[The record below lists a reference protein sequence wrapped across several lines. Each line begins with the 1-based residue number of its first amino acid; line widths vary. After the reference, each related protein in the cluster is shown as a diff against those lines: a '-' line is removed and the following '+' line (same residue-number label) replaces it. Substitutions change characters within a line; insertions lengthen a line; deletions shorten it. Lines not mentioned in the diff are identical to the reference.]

1 MSFYYAK
8 LNIVEVDIMRDL
20 IEFLTS
26 QEIMI
31 VYAIAFG
38 LCVFCVISYIVKI
51 NSSKYRM
58 KNNTRELNKL
68 VGEIKEKTSEEE
80 VSYLS
85 DKEDSFQELVLENV
99 TSVEN
104 ITTNNDKSVD
114 EASSVIELLESTAEL
129 QSTVNDQSNSQE
141 VESIEDLEPI
151 IIEPVVSLENSVS
164 TVDTNKIEAS
174 KVEKPEVIANE
185 GETEFISQEKEE
197 KQEEVLQYTSVE
209 PSPEDARR
217 ELDRLKEEL
226 ILQQAQEDEME
237 NIALNNYEE
246 EQEANAIISLEELV
260 KKSKDMYEAN
270 ELSQYADEGNEPIS
284 LQDLERKL
292 DKKASELEDTF
303 VLENVVPESELL
315 ETEEENNEAVIVS
328 SEAIKTNTVNTV
340 NTVST
345 REMPE
350 ISSERKFKSSPI
362 ISPIYGIEKKDAD
375 MSPTELELE
384 NTANYD
390 KLDEEIKKTNEFLM
404 TLRELQKKLD

>member
-1 MSFYYAK
+1 
-8 LNIVEVDIMRDL
+8 MRDL
-20 IEFLTS
+20 VEFLTS

-38 LCVFCVISYIVKI
+38 LCVFCVVSYIVKI

-68 VGEIKEKTSEEE
+68 VGEIKEKTNEEE
-80 VSYLS
+80 ISYLD
-85 DKEDSFQELVLENV
+85 DKEDSFQGPVLENV
-99 TSVEN
+99 T
-104 ITTNNDKSVD
+104 TNNDLKMD
-114 EASSVIELLESTAEL
+114 EGSSVIELLESTAEIQGAVSE
-129 QSTVNDQSNSQE
+129 QSKSSE
-141 VESIEDLEPI
+141 VEEIEELEPI
-151 IIEPVVSLENSVS
+151 IIEPIVSLENDIN
-164 TVDTNKIEAS
+164 TVDTNKIEVNNENEIES
-174 KVEKPEVIANE
+174 NSNESEVELV
-185 GETEFISQEKEE
+185 SQESQE
-197 KQEEVLQYTSVE
+197 KQEEALQYTSVE

-226 ILQQAQEDEME
+226 TLQQAQEDEME

-260 KKSKDMYEAN
+260 QKSKDMYEAN
-270 ELSQYADEGNEPIS
+270 ELTQYADEGNEPIS

-303 VLENVVPESELL
+303 IIENVVPESELL
-315 ETEEENNEAVIVS
+315 EAEEENNEAVIVN
-328 SEAIKTNTVNTV
+328 SEAINTNTVNI
-340 NTVST
+340 VSV

-350 ISSERKFKSSPI
+350 ISSERIFKSSPI
-362 ISPIYGIEKKDAD
+362 ISPIYGIEKKDTD
-375 MSPTELELE
+375 MSPTEIELE

>member
-1 MSFYYAK
+1 
-8 LNIVEVDIMRDL
+8 MRDL
-20 IEFLTS
+20 VEFLTS

-38 LCVFCVISYIVKI
+38 LCVFCVVSYIVKI

-68 VGEIKEKTSEEE
+68 VGEIKEQTTEEE
-80 VSYLS
+80 ISYLD
-85 DKEDSFQELVLENV
+85 DKEDSFQGPVLENV
-99 TSVEN
+99 T
-104 ITTNNDKSVD
+104 TNNDLKMD
-114 EASSVIELLESTAEL
+114 EGSSVIELLESTAEIQGTVSE
-129 QSTVNDQSNSQE
+129 QSKSSK
-141 VESIEDLEPI
+141 VEEIEELEPI
-151 IIEPVVSLENSVS
+151 IIEPIVSLENNINTS
-164 TVDTNKIEAS
+164 DIN
-174 KVEKPEVIANE
+174 KVEVNNENEIESNSNESEV
-185 GETEFISQEKEE
+185 EFVSQESQE

-226 ILQQAQEDEME
+226 TLQQAQEDEME

-260 KKSKDMYEAN
+260 QKSKDMYEAN
-270 ELSQYADEGNEPIS
+270 ELTQYADEGNEPIS

-303 VLENVVPESELL
+303 IIENVVPESELL
-315 ETEEENNEAVIVS
+315 EAEEENNEAVIVN
-328 SEAIKTNTVNTV
+328 SEAINTNTVNTANTV
-340 NTVST
+340 NTVSV

-350 ISSERKFKSSPI
+350 ISSERIFKSSPI
-362 ISPIYGIEKKDAD
+362 ISPIYGIEKKDTN
-375 MSPTELELE
+375 MSPTEIELE

>member
-1 MSFYYAK
+1 
-8 LNIVEVDIMRDL
+8 MRDL
-20 IEFLTS
+20 VEFLTS

-38 LCVFCVISYIVKI
+38 LCVFCVVSYIVKI

-68 VGEIKEKTSEEE
+68 VGEIKEQTTEEE
-80 VSYLS
+80 ISYLD
-85 DKEDSFQELVLENV
+85 DKEDSFQGPVLENV
-99 TSVEN
+99 T
-104 ITTNNDKSVD
+104 TNNDLKMD
-114 EASSVIELLESTAEL
+114 EGSSVIELLESTAEIQGTVSE
-129 QSTVNDQSNSQE
+129 QSKSSK
-141 VESIEDLEPI
+141 VEEIEELEPI
-151 IIEPVVSLENSVS
+151 IIEPIVSLENDIN
-164 TVDTNKIEAS
+164 TVDTNKVEVNNENEIES
-174 KVEKPEVIANE
+174 NSNESEVEFV
-185 GETEFISQEKEE
+185 SQESQE

-226 ILQQAQEDEME
+226 TLQQAQEDEME

-260 KKSKDMYEAN
+260 QKSKDMYEAN
-270 ELSQYADEGNEPIS
+270 ELTQYADEGNEPIS

-303 VLENVVPESELL
+303 IIENAVNGDELL
-315 ETEEENNEAVIVS
+315 ESEEENNEAVIVN
-328 SEAIKTNTVNTV
+328 SEAINTNTVNTV
-340 NTVST
+340 SV

-350 ISSERKFKSSPI
+350 ISSERIFKSSPI
-362 ISPIYGIEKKDAD
+362 ISPIYGIEKKDTN
-375 MSPTELELE
+375 MSPTEIELE

-404 TLRELQKKLD
+404 TLKELQKKLD

>member
-1 MSFYYAK
+1 
-8 LNIVEVDIMRDL
+8 MRDL
-20 IEFLTS
+20 VEFLTS

-38 LCVFCVISYIVKI
+38 LCVFCVVSYIVKI

-68 VGEIKEKTSEEE
+68 VGEIKEQTNEEE
-80 VSYLS
+80 ISYLD
-85 DKEDSFQELVLENV
+85 DKEDSFQGPVLENV
-99 TSVEN
+99 T
-104 ITTNNDKSVD
+104 TNNDLKMD
-114 EASSVIELLESTAEL
+114 EGSSVIELLESTAEIQGTVSE
-129 QSTVNDQSNSQE
+129 QSKSSN
-141 VESIEDLEPI
+141 VEEIEELEPI
-151 IIEPVVSLENSVS
+151 IIEPIVSLENSINTS
-164 TVDTNKIEAS
+164 DTNK
-174 KVEKPEVIANE
+174 VEVNNENEFELNSNESEV
-185 GETEFISQEKEE
+185 EFVSQDGQE

-226 ILQQAQEDEME
+226 TLQQAQEDEME

-260 KKSKDMYEAN
+260 QKSKDMYEAN
-270 ELSQYADEGNEPIS
+270 ELTQYADEGNEPIS

-303 VLENVVPESELL
+303 IIENVVPESELL
-315 ETEEENNEAVIVS
+315 ESEEENNEAVIVN
-328 SEAIKTNTVNTV
+328 SEAINTNTVNTANTV
-340 NTVST
+340 NTVSV

-350 ISSERKFKSSPI
+350 ISSERIFKSSPI
-362 ISPIYGIEKKDAD
+362 ISPIYGIEKKDTN
-375 MSPTELELE
+375 MSPTEIELE

>member
-1 MSFYYAK
+1 
-8 LNIVEVDIMRDL
+8 MRDL

-85 DKEDSFQELVLENV
+85 DKEDSFQESVLENV

-226 ILQQAQEDEME
+226 TLQQAQEDEME

-270 ELSQYADEGNEPIS
+270 ELTQYADEGNEPIS

>member
-1 MSFYYAK
+1 
-8 LNIVEVDIMRDL
+8 MRDL

-85 DKEDSFQELVLENV
+85 DKEDSFQEPVLENV

-129 QSTVNDQSNSQE
+129 QSTVNDQNNSQE

-151 IIEPVVSLENSVS
+151 IIEPIVSLENSVN
-164 TVDTNKIEAS
+164 TVDTNKTETN
-174 KVEKPEVIANE
+174 KVEEPEVISNE
-185 GETEFISQEKEE
+185 GEAEFISQEKEE

-226 ILQQAQEDEME
+226 TLQQAQEDEME

-270 ELSQYADEGNEPIS
+270 ELTQYADEGNEPIS

-315 ETEEENNEAVIVS
+315 EAEEENNEAVIVS

-362 ISPIYGIEKKDAD
+362 ISPIYGIEKKDTD

>member
-1 MSFYYAK
+1 
-8 LNIVEVDIMRDL
+8 MRDL
-20 IEFLTS
+20 VEFLTS

-38 LCVFCVISYIVKI
+38 LCVFCVVSYIVKI

-68 VGEIKEKTSEEE
+68 VGEIKEQTNEEE
-80 VSYLS
+80 ISYLD
-85 DKEDSFQELVLENV
+85 DKEDSFQGPVLENV
-99 TSVEN
+99 T
-104 ITTNNDKSVD
+104 TNNDLKMD
-114 EASSVIELLESTAEL
+114 EGSSVIELLESTAEIQGTVSE
-129 QSTVNDQSNSQE
+129 QSKSSE
-141 VESIEDLEPI
+141 VEEIEELEPI
-151 IIEPVVSLENSVS
+151 IIEPIVSLENDIN
-164 TVDTNKIEAS
+164 TVDTNKIEVNNENEIES
-174 KVEKPEVIANE
+174 NSNESEVELV
-185 GETEFISQEKEE
+185 SQESQE
-197 KQEEVLQYTSVE
+197 KQEEALQYTSVE

-226 ILQQAQEDEME
+226 TLQQAQEDEME

-260 KKSKDMYEAN
+260 QKSKDMYEAN
-270 ELSQYADEGNEPIS
+270 ELTQYADEGNEPIS

-303 VLENVVPESELL
+303 IIENVVPESELL
-315 ETEEENNEAVIVS
+315 EAEEENNEAVIVN
-328 SEAIKTNTVNTV
+328 SEAINTNTVNI
-340 NTVST
+340 VSV

-350 ISSERKFKSSPI
+350 ISSERIFKSSPI
-362 ISPIYGIEKKDAD
+362 ISPIYGIEKKDTD
-375 MSPTELELE
+375 MSPTEIELE

>member
-1 MSFYYAK
+1 
-8 LNIVEVDIMRDL
+8 MRDL
-20 IEFLTS
+20 VEFLTS

-38 LCVFCVISYIVKI
+38 LCVFCVVSYIVKI

-68 VGEIKEKTSEEE
+68 VGEIKEKTNEEE
-80 VSYLS
+80 ISYL
-85 DKEDSFQELVLENV
+85 DDNEDSFQGPVLENV
-99 TSVEN
+99 T
-104 ITTNNDKSVD
+104 TNNDLKMD
-114 EASSVIELLESTAEL
+114 EGSSVIELLESTAEIQGTVSE
-129 QSTVNDQSNSQE
+129 QSKSSE
-141 VESIEDLEPI
+141 VEEIEELEPI
-151 IIEPVVSLENSVS
+151 IIEPIVSLENDIN
-164 TVDTNKIEAS
+164 TVDTNKIEVNNENEIES
-174 KVEKPEVIANE
+174 NSNESEVELV
-185 GETEFISQEKEE
+185 SQESQE

-226 ILQQAQEDEME
+226 TLQQAQEDEME

-260 KKSKDMYEAN
+260 QKSKDMYEAN
-270 ELSQYADEGNEPIS
+270 ELTQYADEGNEPIS

-303 VLENVVPESELL
+303 IIENVVPESELL
-315 ETEEENNEAVIVS
+315 EAEEENNEAVIVN
-328 SEAIKTNTVNTV
+328 SEAINTNTVNTV
-340 NTVST
+340 SV

-350 ISSERKFKSSPI
+350 ISSERIFKSSPI
-362 ISPIYGIEKKDAD
+362 ISPIYGIEKKDTD
-375 MSPTELELE
+375 MSPTEIELE

>member
-1 MSFYYAK
+1 
-8 LNIVEVDIMRDL
+8 MRDL
-20 IEFLTS
+20 VEFLTS

-38 LCVFCVISYIVKI
+38 LCVFCVVSYIVKI

-68 VGEIKEKTSEEE
+68 VGEIKEQTNEEE
-80 VSYLS
+80 ISYLD
-85 DKEDSFQELVLENV
+85 DKEDSFQGPVLENV
-99 TSVEN
+99 T
-104 ITTNNDKSVD
+104 TNNDLKMD
-114 EASSVIELLESTAEL
+114 EGSSVIELLESTAEIQGTVSE
-129 QSTVNDQSNSQE
+129 QSKSSE
-141 VESIEDLEPI
+141 VEKIEELEPI
-151 IIEPVVSLENSVS
+151 IIEPIVSLENDIN
-164 TVDTNKIEAS
+164 TVDTNNIEVNNENEIES
-174 KVEKPEVIANE
+174 NSNESEVELV
-185 GETEFISQEKEE
+185 SQESQE
-197 KQEEVLQYTSVE
+197 KQEEALQYTSVE

-226 ILQQAQEDEME
+226 TLQQAQEDEME

-260 KKSKDMYEAN
+260 QKSKDMYEAN
-270 ELSQYADEGNEPIS
+270 ELTQYADEGNEPIS

-303 VLENVVPESELL
+303 IIENVVPESELL
-315 ETEEENNEAVIVS
+315 EAEEENNEAVIVN
-328 SEAIKTNTVNTV
+328 SEAINTNTVNTV
-340 NTVST
+340 SV

-350 ISSERKFKSSPI
+350 ISSERIFKSSPI
-362 ISPIYGIEKKDAD
+362 ISPIYGIEKKDTD
-375 MSPTELELE
+375 MSPTEIELE

>member
-1 MSFYYAK
+1 
-8 LNIVEVDIMRDL
+8 MRDL

-38 LCVFCVISYIVKI
+38 LCIFCVISYIVKI

-80 VSYLS
+80 AGYLS
-85 DKEDSFQELVLENV
+85 DKEDSFQEPVLENV
-99 TSVEN
+99 T
-104 ITTNNDKSVD
+104 TNNDNSVD

-129 QSTVNDQSNSQE
+129 QSTVNNQNNSQE

-151 IIEPVVSLENSVS
+151 IIEPVVSLENSV
-164 TVDTNKIEAS
+164 DTNKIETN
-174 KVEKPEVIANE
+174 KVEESELVSNE

-226 ILQQAQEDEME
+226 TLQQAQEDEME

-270 ELSQYADEGNEPIS
+270 ELTQYADEGNEPIS

-315 ETEEENNEAVIVS
+315 EAEEENNEAVIVS
-328 SEAIKTNTVNTV
+328 SEAIKTNTV

-362 ISPIYGIEKKDAD
+362 ISPIYGIEKKDTD

>member
-1 MSFYYAK
+1 
-8 LNIVEVDIMRDL
+8 MRDL
-20 IEFLTS
+20 VEFLTS

-31 VYAIAFG
+31 IYAIAFG
-38 LCVFCVISYIVKI
+38 LCVFCVVSYIVKI

-68 VGEIKEKTSEEE
+68 VGEIKEQTTEEE
-80 VSYLS
+80 ISYLD
-85 DKEDSFQELVLENV
+85 DKEDSFQGPVLENV
-99 TSVEN
+99 T
-104 ITTNNDKSVD
+104 TNNDLKMD
-114 EASSVIELLESTAEL
+114 EGSSVIELLESTAEIQGTVSE
-129 QSTVNDQSNSQE
+129 QSKSSE
-141 VESIEDLEPI
+141 AEEIEELEPI
-151 IIEPVVSLENSVS
+151 IIEPIVSLENNINTS
-164 TVDTNKIEAS
+164 DTNKVEVNNENEIES
-174 KVEKPEVIANE
+174 NSNESEVEFV
-185 GETEFISQEKEE
+185 SQESQE

-226 ILQQAQEDEME
+226 TLQQAQEDEME

-260 KKSKDMYEAN
+260 QKSKDMYEAN
-270 ELSQYADEGNEPIS
+270 ELTQYADEGNEPIS

-303 VLENVVPESELL
+303 IIENAVNGDELL
-315 ETEEENNEAVIVS
+315 ESEEENNEAVIVN
-328 SEAIKTNTVNTV
+328 SEAINTNTVNTTNKV
-340 NTVST
+340 NTVSV

-350 ISSERKFKSSPI
+350 ISSERIFKSSPI
-362 ISPIYGIEKKDAD
+362 ISPIYGIEKKDTN
-375 MSPTELELE
+375 MSPTEIELE

>member
-1 MSFYYAK
+1 
-8 LNIVEVDIMRDL
+8 MRDL
-20 IEFLTS
+20 VEFLTS

-38 LCVFCVISYIVKI
+38 LCVFCVVSYIVKI

-68 VGEIKEKTSEEE
+68 VGEIKEQTNEEE
-80 VSYLS
+80 ISYLD
-85 DKEDSFQELVLENV
+85 DKEDSFQGPVLENV
-99 TSVEN
+99 T
-104 ITTNNDKSVD
+104 TNNDLKMD
-114 EASSVIELLESTAEL
+114 EGSSVIELLESTAEIQGTVSE
-129 QSTVNDQSNSQE
+129 QSKSSN
-141 VESIEDLEPI
+141 VEEIEELEPI
-151 IIEPVVSLENSVS
+151 IIEPVASLENDIN
-164 TVDTNKIEAS
+164 TCDTNK
-174 KVEKPEVIANE
+174 VEVNNENEFELNSNESEV
-185 GETEFISQEKEE
+185 EFVSQDGQE

-226 ILQQAQEDEME
+226 TLQQAQEDEME

-260 KKSKDMYEAN
+260 QKSKDMYEAN
-270 ELSQYADEGNEPIS
+270 ELTQYADEGNEPIS

-303 VLENVVPESELL
+303 IIENVVPESELL
-315 ETEEENNEAVIVS
+315 ESEEENNEAVIVN
-328 SEAIKTNTVNTV
+328 SEAINTNTVNTANTV
-340 NTVST
+340 NTVSV

-350 ISSERKFKSSPI
+350 ISSERIFKSSPI
-362 ISPIYGIEKKDAD
+362 ISPIYGIEKKDTN
-375 MSPTELELE
+375 MSPTEIELE

>member
-1 MSFYYAK
+1 
-8 LNIVEVDIMRDL
+8 MRDL
-20 IEFLTS
+20 VEFLTS

-31 VYAIAFG
+31 IYAIAFG
-38 LCVFCVISYIVKI
+38 LCVFCVVSYIVKI

-68 VGEIKEKTSEEE
+68 VGEIKEQTNEEE
-80 VSYLS
+80 ISYLD
-85 DKEDSFQELVLENV
+85 DKEDSFQGPVLENV
-99 TSVEN
+99 T
-104 ITTNNDKSVD
+104 TNNDLKMD
-114 EASSVIELLESTAEL
+114 EGSSVIELLESTAEIQGTVSE
-129 QSTVNDQSNSQE
+129 QSKSSE
-141 VESIEDLEPI
+141 AEEIEELEPI
-151 IIEPVVSLENSVS
+151 IIEPIVSLENDIN
-164 TVDTNKIEAS
+164 TVDTNKIEVNNENEIES
-174 KVEKPEVIANE
+174 NSNESEVELVSQE
-185 GETEFISQEKEE
+185 SQEK
-197 KQEEVLQYTSVE
+197 QEDVLQYTSVE

-226 ILQQAQEDEME
+226 TLQQAQEDEME

-260 KKSKDMYEAN
+260 QKSKDMYEAN
-270 ELSQYADEGNEPIS
+270 ELTQYADEGNEPIS

-303 VLENVVPESELL
+303 IIENVVPESELL
-315 ETEEENNEAVIVS
+315 ESEEENNEAVIVN
-328 SEAIKTNTVNTV
+328 SEAINTNTVNTV
-340 NTVST
+340 NTVSV

-350 ISSERKFKSSPI
+350 ISSERIFKSSPI
-362 ISPIYGIEKKDAD
+362 ISPIYGIEKKDTD
-375 MSPTELELE
+375 MSPTEIELE

>member
-1 MSFYYAK
+1 
-8 LNIVEVDIMRDL
+8 MRDL
-20 IEFLTS
+20 VEFLTS

-38 LCVFCVISYIVKI
+38 LCVFCVVSYIVKI

-68 VGEIKEKTSEEE
+68 VGEIKEQTTEEE
-80 VSYLS
+80 ISYLD
-85 DKEDSFQELVLENV
+85 DKEDSFQGPVLENV
-99 TSVEN
+99 T
-104 ITTNNDKSVD
+104 TNNDLKMD
-114 EASSVIELLESTAEL
+114 EGSSVIELLESTAEIQGTVSE
-129 QSTVNDQSNSQE
+129 QSKSSK
-141 VESIEDLEPI
+141 VEEIEELEPI
-151 IIEPVVSLENSVS
+151 IIEPIVSLENNINTS
-164 TVDTNKIEAS
+164 DTNKVEVNNENEIES
-174 KVEKPEVIANE
+174 NSNESEVEFV
-185 GETEFISQEKEE
+185 SQESQE
-197 KQEEVLQYTSVE
+197 KQEEGLQYTSVE

-226 ILQQAQEDEME
+226 TLQQAQEDEME

-260 KKSKDMYEAN
+260 QKSKDMYEAN
-270 ELSQYADEGNEPIS
+270 ELTQYADEGNEPIS

-303 VLENVVPESELL
+303 IIENAVNGDELL
-315 ETEEENNEAVIVS
+315 EAEEENNEAVIVN
-328 SEAIKTNTVNTV
+328 SEAINTNTVNTENTV
-340 NTVST
+340 NTVSV

-350 ISSERKFKSSPI
+350 ISSERIFKSSPI
-362 ISPIYGIEKKDAD
+362 ISPIYGIEKKDTN
-375 MSPTELELE
+375 MSPTEIELE

>member
-1 MSFYYAK
+1 
-8 LNIVEVDIMRDL
+8 MRDL
-20 IEFLTS
+20 VEFLTS

-38 LCVFCVISYIVKI
+38 LCVFCVVSYIVKI

-68 VGEIKEKTSEEE
+68 VGEIKEQTSEEE
-80 VSYLS
+80 ISYLD
-85 DKEDSFQELVLENV
+85 DKEDSFQGPVLENV
-99 TSVEN
+99 T
-104 ITTNNDKSVD
+104 TNNDLKMD
-114 EASSVIELLESTAEL
+114 EGSSVIELLESTAEIQGTVSE
-129 QSTVNDQSNSQE
+129 QSKSSE
-141 VESIEDLEPI
+141 VEEIEELEPI
-151 IIEPVVSLENSVS
+151 IIEPVVSLENDI
-164 TVDTNKIEAS
+164 TTNDTNKVEVSNENEIES
-174 KVEKPEVIANE
+174 NSNESEVEFV
-185 GETEFISQEKEE
+185 SQESQE

-226 ILQQAQEDEME
+226 TLQQAQEDEME

-260 KKSKDMYEAN
+260 QKSKDMYEAN
-270 ELSQYADEGNEPIS
+270 ELTQYADEGNEPIS

-303 VLENVVPESELL
+303 IIENAVNGDELL
-315 ETEEENNEAVIVS
+315 ESEEENNEAVIVN
-328 SEAIKTNTVNTV
+328 SEAINTNTVNTANKV
-340 NTVST
+340 NTVSV

-350 ISSERKFKSSPI
+350 ISSERIFKSSPI
-362 ISPIYGIEKKDAD
+362 ISPIYGIEKKDTN
-375 MSPTELELE
+375 MSPTEIELE

>member
-1 MSFYYAK
+1 
-8 LNIVEVDIMRDL
+8 MRDL
-20 IEFLTS
+20 VEFLTS

-38 LCVFCVISYIVKI
+38 LCVFCVVSYIVKI

-68 VGEIKEKTSEEE
+68 VGEIKEQTTEEE
-80 VSYLS
+80 ISYLD
-85 DKEDSFQELVLENV
+85 DKEDSFQGPVLENV
-99 TSVEN
+99 T
-104 ITTNNDKSVD
+104 TNNDLKMD
-114 EASSVIELLESTAEL
+114 EGSSVIELLESTAEIQGTVSE
-129 QSTVNDQSNSQE
+129 QSKSSE
-141 VESIEDLEPI
+141 VEEIEELEPI
-151 IIEPVVSLENSVS
+151 IIEPIVSLENNINTS
-164 TVDTNKIEAS
+164 DTNK
-174 KVEKPEVIANE
+174 VEVNNE
-185 GETEFISQEKEE
+185 NETESNSNESEVEFVSQESQE

-226 ILQQAQEDEME
+226 TLQQAQEDEME

-260 KKSKDMYEAN
+260 QKSKDMYEAN
-270 ELSQYADEGNEPIS
+270 ELTQYADEGNEPIS

-303 VLENVVPESELL
+303 IIENAVNGDELL
-315 ETEEENNEAVIVS
+315 EAEEENNEAVIVN
-328 SEAIKTNTVNTV
+328 SEAINTNTVNTV
-340 NTVST
+340 SV

-350 ISSERKFKSSPI
+350 ISSERIFKSSPI
-362 ISPIYGIEKKDAD
+362 ISPIYGIEKKDTN
-375 MSPTELELE
+375 MSPTEIELE

>member
-1 MSFYYAK
+1 
-8 LNIVEVDIMRDL
+8 MRDL
-20 IEFLTS
+20 VEFLTS

-38 LCVFCVISYIVKI
+38 LCVFCVVSYIVKI

-68 VGEIKEKTSEEE
+68 VGEIKEQTTEEE
-80 VSYLS
+80 ISYLD
-85 DKEDSFQELVLENV
+85 DKEDSFQGPVLENV
-99 TSVEN
+99 T
-104 ITTNNDKSVD
+104 TNNDLKMD
-114 EASSVIELLESTAEL
+114 EGSSVIELLESTAEIQGTVSE
-129 QSTVNDQSNSQE
+129 QSKSSE
-141 VESIEDLEPI
+141 VEEIEELEPI
-151 IIEPVVSLENSVS
+151 IIEPIVSLENDIN
-164 TVDTNKIEAS
+164 TVDNN
-174 KVEKPEVIANE
+174 KVEVNNENEIESNSNESEV
-185 GETEFISQEKEE
+185 EFVSQESQE

-226 ILQQAQEDEME
+226 TLQQAQEDEME

-260 KKSKDMYEAN
+260 QKSKDMYEAN
-270 ELSQYADEGNEPIS
+270 ELTQYADEGNEPIS

-303 VLENVVPESELL
+303 IIENAVNGDELL
-315 ETEEENNEAVIVS
+315 EAEEENNEAVIVN
-328 SEAIKTNTVNTV
+328 SEAINTNTVNTANTV
-340 NTVST
+340 NTVSVH
-345 REMPE
+345 EMPE
-350 ISSERKFKSSPI
+350 ISSERIFKSSPI
-362 ISPIYGIEKKDAD
+362 ISPIYGIEKKDTN
-375 MSPTELELE
+375 MSPTEIELE

>member
-1 MSFYYAK
+1 
-8 LNIVEVDIMRDL
+8 MRDL
-20 IEFLTS
+20 VEFLTS

-38 LCVFCVISYIVKI
+38 LCVFCVVSYIVKI

-68 VGEIKEKTSEEE
+68 VGEIKEQTTEEE
-80 VSYLS
+80 ISYLD
-85 DKEDSFQELVLENV
+85 DKEDSFQGPVLENV
-99 TSVEN
+99 T
-104 ITTNNDKSVD
+104 TNNDLKMD
-114 EASSVIELLESTAEL
+114 EGSSVIELLESTAEIQGTVSE
-129 QSTVNDQSNSQE
+129 QSKSSE
-141 VESIEDLEPI
+141 VEEIEELEPI
-151 IIEPVVSLENSVS
+151 IIEPVVSLENDINN
-164 TVDTNKIEAS
+164 VDTNK
-174 KVEKPEVIANE
+174 VEVNNENEFESNSNESEV
-185 GETEFISQEKEE
+185 EFVSQESQE

-226 ILQQAQEDEME
+226 TLQQAQEDEME

-260 KKSKDMYEAN
+260 QKSKDMYEAN
-270 ELSQYADEGNEPIS
+270 ELTQYADEGNEPIS

-303 VLENVVPESELL
+303 IIENAVNGDELL
-315 ETEEENNEAVIVS
+315 ESEEENNEAVIVN
-328 SEAIKTNTVNTV
+328 SEAINTNTVNTV
-340 NTVST
+340 SV

-350 ISSERKFKSSPI
+350 ISSERIFKSSPI
-362 ISPIYGIEKKDAD
+362 ISPIYGIEKKDTN
-375 MSPTELELE
+375 MSPTEIELE

>member
-1 MSFYYAK
+1 
-8 LNIVEVDIMRDL
+8 MRDL
-20 IEFLTS
+20 VEFLTS

-38 LCVFCVISYIVKI
+38 LCVFCVVSYIVKI

-68 VGEIKEKTSEEE
+68 VGEIKEQTSEEE
-80 VSYLS
+80 ISYLD
-85 DKEDSFQELVLENV
+85 DKEDSFQGPVLENV
-99 TSVEN
+99 T
-104 ITTNNDKSVD
+104 TNNDLKMD
-114 EASSVIELLESTAEL
+114 EGSSVIELLESTAEIQGAVSE
-129 QSTVNDQSNSQE
+129 QSKSSE
-141 VESIEDLEPI
+141 VEEIEELEPI
-151 IIEPVVSLENSVS
+151 IIEPIVSLENDIN
-164 TVDTNKIEAS
+164 TVDTNKIEVNNENKIELNS
-174 KVEKPEVIANE
+174 NESEVELV
-185 GETEFISQEKEE
+185 SQESQE

-226 ILQQAQEDEME
+226 TLQQAQEDEME

-260 KKSKDMYEAN
+260 QKSKDMYEAN
-270 ELSQYADEGNEPIS
+270 ELTQYADEGNEPIS

-303 VLENVVPESELL
+303 IIENVVPESELL
-315 ETEEENNEAVIVS
+315 EAEEENNEAVIVN
-328 SEAIKTNTVNTV
+328 SEAINTNIV
-340 NTVST
+340 NTVSV

-350 ISSERKFKSSPI
+350 ISSERIFKSSPI
-362 ISPIYGIEKKDAD
+362 ISPIYGIEKKDTD
-375 MSPTELELE
+375 MSPTEIELE

>member
-1 MSFYYAK
+1 
-8 LNIVEVDIMRDL
+8 MRDL
-20 IEFLTS
+20 VEFLTS

-38 LCVFCVISYIVKI
+38 LCVFCAVSYIVKI

-68 VGEIKEKTSEEE
+68 VGEIKEQTTEEE
-80 VSYLS
+80 ISYLD
-85 DKEDSFQELVLENV
+85 DKEDSFQGPVLENV
-99 TSVEN
+99 T
-104 ITTNNDKSVD
+104 TNNDLKMD
-114 EASSVIELLESTAEL
+114 EGSSVIELLESTAEIQGTVSE
-129 QSTVNDQSNSQE
+129 QSKSSK
-141 VESIEDLEPI
+141 VEEIEELEPI
-151 IIEPVVSLENSVS
+151 IIEPIVSLENDINTS
-164 TVDTNKIEAS
+164 DTNKVEVNNENEIES
-174 KVEKPEVIANE
+174 NSNESEVEFV
-185 GETEFISQEKEE
+185 SQESQE

-226 ILQQAQEDEME
+226 TLQQAQEDEME

-260 KKSKDMYEAN
+260 QKSKYMYEAN
-270 ELSQYADEGNEPIS
+270 ELTQYADEGNEPIS

-303 VLENVVPESELL
+303 IIENVVPESELL
-315 ETEEENNEAVIVS
+315 ESEEENNEAVIVN
-328 SEAIKTNTVNTV
+328 SEAINTNTVNTANTV
-340 NTVST
+340 NTVSV

-350 ISSERKFKSSPI
+350 ISSERIFKSSPI
-362 ISPIYGIEKKDAD
+362 ISPIYGIEKKDTN
-375 MSPTELELE
+375 MSPTEIELE

>member
-1 MSFYYAK
+1 
-8 LNIVEVDIMRDL
+8 MRDL
-20 IEFLTS
+20 VEFLTS

-38 LCVFCVISYIVKI
+38 LCVFCVVSYIVKI

-68 VGEIKEKTSEEE
+68 VGEIKEKTNEEE
-80 VSYLS
+80 ISYLD
-85 DKEDSFQELVLENV
+85 DKEDSFQGPVLENV
-99 TSVEN
+99 T
-104 ITTNNDKSVD
+104 TNNDLKMD
-114 EASSVIELLESTAEL
+114 EGSSVIELLESTAEIQGTVSE
-129 QSTVNDQSNSQE
+129 QSKSSE
-141 VESIEDLEPI
+141 VEEIEELEPI
-151 IIEPVVSLENSVS
+151 VIEPIVSLENDIN
-164 TVDTNKIEAS
+164 TVDTNNIEVNNENKIES
-174 KVEKPEVIANE
+174 NSNESEVELV
-185 GETEFISQEKEE
+185 SQESQE
-197 KQEEVLQYTSVE
+197 KQEEALQYTSVE

-226 ILQQAQEDEME
+226 TLQQAQEDEME

-260 KKSKDMYEAN
+260 QKSKDMYEAN
-270 ELSQYADEGNEPIS
+270 ELTQYADEGNEPIS

-303 VLENVVPESELL
+303 IIENVVPESELL
-315 ETEEENNEAVIVS
+315 EAEEEENNEAVIVN
-328 SEAIKTNTVNTV
+328 SEAINTNTVNTV
-340 NTVST
+340 SV

-350 ISSERKFKSSPI
+350 ISSERIFKSSPI
-362 ISPIYGIEKKDAD
+362 ISPIYGIEKKDTD
-375 MSPTELELE
+375 MSPTEIELE

>member
-1 MSFYYAK
+1 
-8 LNIVEVDIMRDL
+8 MRDL
-20 IEFLTS
+20 VEFLTS

-31 VYAIAFG
+31 IYAIAFG
-38 LCVFCVISYIVKI
+38 LCVFCVVSYIVKI

-68 VGEIKEKTSEEE
+68 VGEIKEQTSEEE
-80 VSYLS
+80 ISYLD
-85 DKEDSFQELVLENV
+85 DKEDSFQGPVLENV
-99 TSVEN
+99 T
-104 ITTNNDKSVD
+104 TNNDLKMD
-114 EASSVIELLESTAEL
+114 EGSSVIELLESTAEIQGTVSE
-129 QSTVNDQSNSQE
+129 QSKSSE
-141 VESIEDLEPI
+141 VEEIEELEPI
-151 IIEPVVSLENSVS
+151 IIEPIVSLENDIN
-164 TVDTNKIEAS
+164 TVDTNKIEVNNENEIES
-174 KVEKPEVIANE
+174 NSNESEVELV
-185 GETEFISQEKEE
+185 SQESQE

-226 ILQQAQEDEME
+226 TLQQAQEDEME

-260 KKSKDMYEAN
+260 QKSKDMYEAN
-270 ELSQYADEGNEPIS
+270 ELTQYADEGNEPIS

-303 VLENVVPESELL
+303 IIENVVPESELL
-315 ETEEENNEAVIVS
+315 EAEEENNEAVIVN
-328 SEAIKTNTVNTV
+328 SEAINTNTVNTV
-340 NTVST
+340 SV

-350 ISSERKFKSSPI
+350 ISSERIFKSSPI
-362 ISPIYGIEKKDAD
+362 ISPIYGIEKKDTD
-375 MSPTELELE
+375 MSPTEIELE

>member
-1 MSFYYAK
+1 
-8 LNIVEVDIMRDL
+8 MRDL
-20 IEFLTS
+20 VEFLTS

-38 LCVFCVISYIVKI
+38 LCVFCVVSYIVKI

-68 VGEIKEKTSEEE
+68 VGEIKEKTNEEE
-80 VSYLS
+80 ISYLD
-85 DKEDSFQELVLENV
+85 DKEDSFQGPVLENV
-99 TSVEN
+99 T
-104 ITTNNDKSVD
+104 TNNDLKMD
-114 EASSVIELLESTAEL
+114 EGSSVIELLESTAEI
-129 QSTVNDQSNSQE
+129 QGTVSEQCKSSE
-141 VESIEDLEPI
+141 VEEIEELEPI
-151 IIEPVVSLENSVS
+151 IIEPIVSLENDIN
-164 TVDTNKIEAS
+164 TVDTNKIEVNNENEIES
-174 KVEKPEVIANE
+174 NSNESEVELVSQE
-185 GETEFISQEKEE
+185 SQEKQ
-197 KQEEVLQYTSVE
+197 KEVLQYTSVE

-226 ILQQAQEDEME
+226 TLQQAQEDEME

-260 KKSKDMYEAN
+260 QKSKDMYEAN
-270 ELSQYADEGNEPIS
+270 ELTQYADEGNEPIS

-303 VLENVVPESELL
+303 IIENVVPESELL
-315 ETEEENNEAVIVS
+315 ESEEENNEAVIVN
-328 SEAIKTNTVNTV
+328 SEAINTNTVNTV
-340 NTVST
+340 SV

-350 ISSERKFKSSPI
+350 ISSERIFKSSPI
-362 ISPIYGIEKKDAD
+362 ISPIYGIEKKDTD
-375 MSPTELELE
+375 MSPTEIELE

>member
-1 MSFYYAK
+1 
-8 LNIVEVDIMRDL
+8 MRDL
-20 IEFLTS
+20 VEFLTS

-38 LCVFCVISYIVKI
+38 LCVFCVVSYIVKI

-68 VGEIKEKTSEEE
+68 VGEIKEQTTEEE
-80 VSYLS
+80 ISYLD
-85 DKEDSFQELVLENV
+85 DKEDSFHGPVLENV
-99 TSVEN
+99 T
-104 ITTNNDKSVD
+104 TNNDLKMD
-114 EASSVIELLESTAEL
+114 EGSSVIELLESTAEIQGTVSE
-129 QSTVNDQSNSQE
+129 QSKSSE
-141 VESIEDLEPI
+141 VEEIEELEPI
-151 IIEPVVSLENSVS
+151 IIEPIVSLENDINTS
-164 TVDTNKIEAS
+164 DTNKVEVNNENEIES
-174 KVEKPEVIANE
+174 NSNESEVEFV
-185 GETEFISQEKEE
+185 SQESQE

-226 ILQQAQEDEME
+226 TLQQAQEDEME

-260 KKSKDMYEAN
+260 QKSKDMYEAN
-270 ELSQYADEGNEPIS
+270 EFTQYADEGNEPIS

-303 VLENVVPESELL
+303 IIENVVPESELL
-315 ETEEENNEAVIVS
+315 EAEEENNEAVIVN
-328 SEAIKTNTVNTV
+328 SEAINTNTVNTANTV
-340 NTVST
+340 NTVSV

-350 ISSERKFKSSPI
+350 ISSERIFKSSPI
-362 ISPIYGIEKKDAD
+362 ISPIYGIEKKDTN
-375 MSPTELELE
+375 MSPTEIELE

>member
-1 MSFYYAK
+1 
-8 LNIVEVDIMRDL
+8 MRDL
-20 IEFLTS
+20 VEFLTS

-38 LCVFCVISYIVKI
+38 LCVFCVVSYIVKI

-68 VGEIKEKTSEEE
+68 VGEIKEQTTEEE
-80 VSYLS
+80 ISYLD
-85 DKEDSFQELVLENV
+85 DKEDSFQGPVLENV
-99 TSVEN
+99 T
-104 ITTNNDKSVD
+104 TNNDLKMD
-114 EASSVIELLESTAEL
+114 EGSSVIELLESTAEIQGTVSE
-129 QSTVNDQSNSQE
+129 QSKSSE
-141 VESIEDLEPI
+141 VEEIEELEPI
-151 IIEPVVSLENSVS
+151 IIEPIVSLENDIN
-164 TVDTNKIEAS
+164 TVDTNKVEVNNENEIES
-174 KVEKPEVIANE
+174 NSNESEVEFV
-185 GETEFISQEKEE
+185 SQESQE

-226 ILQQAQEDEME
+226 TLQQAQEDEME

-260 KKSKDMYEAN
+260 QKSKDMYEAN
-270 ELSQYADEGNEPIS
+270 ELTQYADEGNEPIS

-303 VLENVVPESELL
+303 IIENVVPESELL
-315 ETEEENNEAVIVS
+315 ESEEENNEAVIVN
-328 SEAIKTNTVNTV
+328 SEAINTNTVNTANTV
-340 NTVST
+340 NTVSV

-350 ISSERKFKSSPI
+350 ISSERIFKSSPI
-362 ISPIYGIEKKDAD
+362 ISPIYGIEKKDTN
-375 MSPTELELE
+375 MSPTEIELE

>member
-1 MSFYYAK
+1 
-8 LNIVEVDIMRDL
+8 MRDL
-20 IEFLTS
+20 VEFLTS

-38 LCVFCVISYIVKI
+38 LCVFCVVSYIVKI

-68 VGEIKEKTSEEE
+68 VGEIKEQTSEEE
-80 VSYLS
+80 ISYLD
-85 DKEDSFQELVLENV
+85 DKEDSFQGPVLENV
-99 TSVEN
+99 T
-104 ITTNNDKSVD
+104 TNNDLKMD
-114 EASSVIELLESTAEL
+114 EGSSVIELLESTAEIQGTVSE
-129 QSTVNDQSNSQE
+129 QSKSSE
-141 VESIEDLEPI
+141 VEEIEELEPI
-151 IIEPVVSLENSVS
+151 IIEPIVSLENDIN
-164 TVDTNKIEAS
+164 TADTNNIEVNNENEIES
-174 KVEKPEVIANE
+174 NSNESEVELV
-185 GETEFISQEKEE
+185 SQESQE
-197 KQEEVLQYTSVE
+197 KQEEALQYTSVE

-226 ILQQAQEDEME
+226 TLQQAQEDEME

-260 KKSKDMYEAN
+260 QKSKDMYEAN
-270 ELSQYADEGNEPIS
+270 ELTQYADEGNEPIS

-303 VLENVVPESELL
+303 IIENVVPESELL
-315 ETEEENNEAVIVS
+315 EAEEENNEAVIVN
-328 SEAIKTNTVNTV
+328 SEAINTNTVNTV
-340 NTVST
+340 SV

-350 ISSERKFKSSPI
+350 ISSERIFKSSPI
-362 ISPIYGIEKKDAD
+362 ISPIYGIEKKDTD
-375 MSPTELELE
+375 MSPTEIELE

>member
-1 MSFYYAK
+1 
-8 LNIVEVDIMRDL
+8 MRDL
-20 IEFLTS
+20 VEFLTS

-38 LCVFCVISYIVKI
+38 LCVFCVVSYIVKI

-68 VGEIKEKTSEEE
+68 VGEIKEQTTEEE
-80 VSYLS
+80 ISYLD
-85 DKEDSFQELVLENV
+85 DKEDSFQGPVLENV
-99 TSVEN
+99 T
-104 ITTNNDKSVD
+104 TNNDLKMD
-114 EASSVIELLESTAEL
+114 EGSSVIELLESTAEIQGTVSE
-129 QSTVNDQSNSQE
+129 QSKSSE
-141 VESIEDLEPI
+141 VEKIEELEPI
-151 IIEPVVSLENSVS
+151 IIEPVVSLENNIN
-164 TVDTNKIEAS
+164 TVDTNK
-174 KVEKPEVIANE
+174 VEVNNENEFESNSNESEV
-185 GETEFISQEKEE
+185 EFVSQESQE

-226 ILQQAQEDEME
+226 TLQQAQEDEME

-260 KKSKDMYEAN
+260 QKSKDMYEAN
-270 ELSQYADEGNEPIS
+270 ELTQYADEGNEPIS

-303 VLENVVPESELL
+303 IIENAVNGDELL
-315 ETEEENNEAVIVS
+315 ESEEENNEAVIVN
-328 SEAIKTNTVNTV
+328 SEAINTNTVNTA
-340 NTVST
+340 NTVSV

-350 ISSERKFKSSPI
+350 ISSERIFKSSPI
-362 ISPIYGIEKKDAD
+362 ISPIYGIEKKDTN
-375 MSPTELELE
+375 MSPTEIELE

>member
-1 MSFYYAK
+1 
-8 LNIVEVDIMRDL
+8 MRDL
-20 IEFLTS
+20 VEFLTS

-38 LCVFCVISYIVKI
+38 LCVFCVVSYIVKI

-68 VGEIKEKTSEEE
+68 VGEIKEQTNEEE
-80 VSYLS
+80 ISYLD
-85 DKEDSFQELVLENV
+85 DKEDSFQGPVLENV
-99 TSVEN
+99 T
-104 ITTNNDKSVD
+104 TNNELKMD
-114 EASSVIELLESTAEL
+114 EGSSVIELLESTAEIQGTVSE
-129 QSTVNDQSNSQE
+129 QSKSSE
-141 VESIEDLEPI
+141 VEEVEELEPI
-151 IIEPVVSLENSVS
+151 IIDPIVSLENDIN
-164 TVDTNKIEAS
+164 TGDTNK
-174 KVEKPEVIANE
+174 VEVSNENEFKSNSNESEV
-185 GETEFISQEKEE
+185 EFISQESQE
-197 KQEEVLQYTSVE
+197 KQEVLQYTSVE

-226 ILQQAQEDEME
+226 TLQQAQEDEME

-260 KKSKDMYEAN
+260 QKSKDMYEAN
-270 ELSQYADEGNEPIS
+270 ELTQYADEGNEPIS

-303 VLENVVPESELL
+303 IIENAVNGDELL
-315 ETEEENNEAVIVS
+315 ESEKENNEAVIVN
-328 SEAIKTNTVNTV
+328 SEAINTNTVNTV
-340 NTVST
+340 NTVSV

-350 ISSERKFKSSPI
+350 ISSERIFKSSPI
-362 ISPIYGIEKKDAD
+362 ISPIYGIEKKDTN
-375 MSPTELELE
+375 MSPTEIELE

>member
-1 MSFYYAK
+1 
-8 LNIVEVDIMRDL
+8 MRDL

-68 VGEIKEKTSEEE
+68 VGEVKEKTSEEE
-80 VSYLS
+80 TSYLS
-85 DKEDSFQELVLENV
+85 DKNDSFQEPVLESITSSNDNV
-99 TSVEN
+99 KT
-104 ITTNNDKSVD
+104 D
-114 EASSVIELLESTAEL
+114 EASSVVELLESTAEL
-129 QSTVNDQSNSQE
+129 QGTVNEQSNSQE
-141 VESIEDLEPI
+141 ESIEDLEPI
-151 IIEPVVSLENSVS
+151 IIEPVVSLENS
-164 TVDTNKIEAS
+164 NIE
-174 KVEKPEVIANE
+174 PEVVSND

-226 ILQQAQEDEME
+226 TLQQAQEDEME

-270 ELSQYADEGNEPIS
+270 ELTQYADEGNEPIS
-284 LQDLERKL
+284 LQDLEKKL

-315 ETEEENNEAVIVS
+315 DAEEENNEAVIVS
-328 SEAIKTNTVNTV
+328 SEAVNNTSTV

-345 REMPE
+345 VSTIPAREMPE

-362 ISPIYGIEKKDAD
+362 ISPIYGIEKKDTD

>member
-1 MSFYYAK
+1 
-8 LNIVEVDIMRDL
+8 MRDL
-20 IEFLTS
+20 VEFLTS

-38 LCVFCVISYIVKI
+38 LCVFCVVSYIVKI

-68 VGEIKEKTSEEE
+68 VGEIKEKTNEEE
-80 VSYLS
+80 ISYLD
-85 DKEDSFQELVLENV
+85 DKEDSFQGPVLENV
-99 TSVEN
+99 T
-104 ITTNNDKSVD
+104 TNNDLKMD
-114 EASSVIELLESTAEL
+114 EGSSVIELLESTAEIQGAVSE
-129 QSTVNDQSNSQE
+129 QSKSSE
-141 VESIEDLEPI
+141 VEEIEELEPI
-151 IIEPVVSLENSVS
+151 IIEPIVSLENDIN
-164 TVDTNKIEAS
+164 TVDTNKIEVNNENKIELNS
-174 KVEKPEVIANE
+174 NESEVELV
-185 GETEFISQEKEE
+185 SQESQE

-226 ILQQAQEDEME
+226 TLQQAQEDEME

-260 KKSKDMYEAN
+260 QKSKDMYEAN
-270 ELSQYADEGNEPIS
+270 ELTQYADEGNEPIS

-303 VLENVVPESELL
+303 IIENVVPESELL
-315 ETEEENNEAVIVS
+315 EAEEENNEAVIVN
-328 SEAIKTNTVNTV
+328 SEAINTNTVNTV
-340 NTVST
+340 SV

-350 ISSERKFKSSPI
+350 ISSERIFKSSPI
-362 ISPIYGIEKKDAD
+362 ISPIYGIEKKDTD
-375 MSPTELELE
+375 MSPTEIELE

>member
-1 MSFYYAK
+1 
-8 LNIVEVDIMRDL
+8 MRDL
-20 IEFLTS
+20 VEFLTS

-38 LCVFCVISYIVKI
+38 LCVFCVVSYIVKI

-68 VGEIKEKTSEEE
+68 VGEIKEQTTEEE
-80 VSYLS
+80 ISYLD
-85 DKEDSFQELVLENV
+85 DKEDSFQGPVLENV
-99 TSVEN
+99 T
-104 ITTNNDKSVD
+104 TNNDLKMD
-114 EASSVIELLESTAEL
+114 EGSSVIELLESTAEIQGTVSE
-129 QSTVNDQSNSQE
+129 QSKSSK
-141 VESIEDLEPI
+141 VEEIEELEPI
-151 IIEPVVSLENSVS
+151 IIEPIVSLENDIN
-164 TVDTNKIEAS
+164 TVDTNKVEVNNENEIKSNSNES
-174 KVEKPEVIANE
+174 KVEFV
-185 GETEFISQEKEE
+185 SQESQE

-226 ILQQAQEDEME
+226 TLQQAQEDEME

-260 KKSKDMYEAN
+260 QKSKDMYEAN
-270 ELSQYADEGNEPIS
+270 ELTQYADEGNEPIS

-303 VLENVVPESELL
+303 IIENVVPESELL
-315 ETEEENNEAVIVS
+315 EAEEENNEAVIVN
-328 SEAIKTNTVNTV
+328 SEAINTNTVNTANTV
-340 NTVST
+340 NTVSV

-350 ISSERKFKSSPI
+350 ISSERIFKSSPI
-362 ISPIYGIEKKDAD
+362 ISPIYGIEKKDTN
-375 MSPTELELE
+375 MSPTEIELE

>member
-1 MSFYYAK
+1 
-8 LNIVEVDIMRDL
+8 MRDL
-20 IEFLTS
+20 VEFLTS

-38 LCVFCVISYIVKI
+38 LCVFCVVSYIVKI

-68 VGEIKEKTSEEE
+68 VGEIKGKTNEEE
-80 VSYLS
+80 ISYLD
-85 DKEDSFQELVLENV
+85 DKEDSFQGPVLENV
-99 TSVEN
+99 T
-104 ITTNNDKSVD
+104 TNNDLKMD
-114 EASSVIELLESTAEL
+114 EGSSVIELLESTAEIQGTVSE
-129 QSTVNDQSNSQE
+129 QSKSPE
-141 VESIEDLEPI
+141 VEEIEELEPI
-151 IIEPVVSLENSVS
+151 IIEPIVSLENDIN
-164 TVDTNKIEAS
+164 TVDTNKIEVNNENEIES
-174 KVEKPEVIANE
+174 NSNESEVELV
-185 GETEFISQEKEE
+185 SQESQE
-197 KQEEVLQYTSVE
+197 KQEEALQYTSVE

-226 ILQQAQEDEME
+226 TLQQAQEDEME

-260 KKSKDMYEAN
+260 QKSKDMYEAN
-270 ELSQYADEGNEPIS
+270 ELTQYADEGNEPIS

-303 VLENVVPESELL
+303 IIENVVPESELL
-315 ETEEENNEAVIVS
+315 EAEEEEENNEAVIVN
-328 SEAIKTNTVNTV
+328 SEAINTNTVNTV
-340 NTVST
+340 SV

-350 ISSERKFKSSPI
+350 ISSERIFKSSPI
-362 ISPIYGIEKKDAD
+362 ISPIYGIEKKDTD
-375 MSPTELELE
+375 MSPTEIELE

>member
-1 MSFYYAK
+1 
-8 LNIVEVDIMRDL
+8 MRDL
-20 IEFLTS
+20 VEFLTS

-38 LCVFCVISYIVKI
+38 LCVFCVVSYIVKI

-68 VGEIKEKTSEEE
+68 VGEIKEQTSEEE
-80 VSYLS
+80 ISYLD
-85 DKEDSFQELVLENV
+85 DKEDSFQGPVLENV
-99 TSVEN
+99 T
-104 ITTNNDKSVD
+104 TNNDLKMD
-114 EASSVIELLESTAEL
+114 EGSSVIELLESTAEIQGTVSE
-129 QSTVNDQSNSQE
+129 QSKSSE
-141 VESIEDLEPI
+141 VEEIEELEPI
-151 IIEPVVSLENSVS
+151 IIEPVASLENNINN
-164 TVDTNKIEAS
+164 VDTNKVEINNENEIELNS
-174 KVEKPEVIANE
+174 NESEVEFV
-185 GETEFISQEKEE
+185 SQESQE

-226 ILQQAQEDEME
+226 TLQQAQEDEME

-260 KKSKDMYEAN
+260 QKSKDMYEAN
-270 ELSQYADEGNEPIS
+270 ELTQYADEGNEPIS

-303 VLENVVPESELL
+303 IIENAVNGDELL
-315 ETEEENNEAVIVS
+315 EAEEENSEAVIVN
-328 SEAIKTNTVNTV
+328 SEAINTNTVNTENTV
-340 NTVST
+340 NTVSV

-350 ISSERKFKSSPI
+350 ISSERIFKSSPI
-362 ISPIYGIEKKDAD
+362 ISPIYGIEKKDTN
-375 MSPTELELE
+375 MSPTEIELE

>member
-1 MSFYYAK
+1 
-8 LNIVEVDIMRDL
+8 MRDL

-85 DKEDSFQELVLENV
+85 DKEDSFQESVLENV

-404 TLRELQKKLD
+404 TLREIQKKLD